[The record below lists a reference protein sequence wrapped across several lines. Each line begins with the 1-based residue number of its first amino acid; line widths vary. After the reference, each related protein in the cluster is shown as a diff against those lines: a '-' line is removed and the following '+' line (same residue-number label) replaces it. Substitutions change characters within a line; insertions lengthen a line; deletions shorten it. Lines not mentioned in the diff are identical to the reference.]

1 MSILIFH
8 DCIPKKGMPNLHPL
22 RFIHEAAVTEFLNQ
36 LAANNDLNQD
46 QREDRLHPVV
56 GFNHDGVQVL
66 RMNRNALQRTSELYN
81 IHTLRSW
88 LGNPKSWPCRQVY
101 TAHGILQLKDKVQF
115 ALSWAPGC
123 LLFGREEGKLCM
135 ICGFNSPLVCMGY
148 IDLPLTR
155 LFQNHCGVL
164 LRTQPG
170 KWTQRARSRSIHF
183 SSQRMT
189 CLS

>member
-46 QREDRLHPVV
+46 QREDRLHPV
-56 GFNHDGVQVL
+56 DGVQFL

-101 TAHGILQLKDKVQF
+101 TAHGIL
-115 ALSWAPGC
+115 
-123 LLFGREEGKLCM
+123 
-135 ICGFNSPLVCMGY
+135 
-148 IDLPLTR
+148 
-155 LFQNHCGVL
+155 
-164 LRTQPG
+164 
-170 KWTQRARSRSIHF
+170 
-183 SSQRMT
+183 
-189 CLS
+189 